1 MRKMFGQTTTLEQ
14 MVSKVQRLCFTN
26 QEVVTMS
33 NKITQST
40 PLWKQGKYP
49 GMEFCA
55 SWSRLE
61 KEDPDKFKLLPAVVA
76 TEAQDFEYSYKV
88 YANKYGL
95 SIGRRKMDTSM
106 LKVVAILSIKQRS
119 LVLGHLCQKT
129 IP

>member
-1 MRKMFGQTTTLEQ
+1 MFGHTTTLEQ

-26 QEVVTMS
+26 QEGVTMS
-33 NKITQST
+33 NQIIQST
-40 PLWKQGKYP
+40 PFWKQGKYP

-61 KEDPDKFKLLPAVVA
+61 KEDPETFKVLPAVVA

-88 YANKYGL
+88 FATKYGL
-95 SIGRRKMDTSM
+95 SIVRGKMDTSM
-106 LKVVAILSIKQRS
+106 LKAVAIISLKQRS

>member
-1 MRKMFGQTTTLEQ
+1 
-14 MVSKVQRLCFTN
+14 
-26 QEVVTMS
+26 MS
-33 NKITQST
+33 NQITQST

-61 KEDPDKFKLLPAVVA
+61 KEDPDKFKVLPAVVA
-76 TEAQDFEYSYKV
+76 TEAQDFEYSYEV
-88 YANKYGL
+88 YATKYGL

>member
-1 MRKMFGQTTTLEQ
+1 MFGQTTTLEQ
-14 MVSKVQRLCFTN
+14 MVSKVQRLYFTN
-26 QEVVTMS
+26 QEGVTMS
-33 NKITQST
+33 NMSNQITQST

>member
-1 MRKMFGQTTTLEQ
+1 MFGHTTTLEQ

-26 QEVVTMS
+26 QEGVTMS
-33 NKITQST
+33 NQIIHST
-40 PLWKQGKYP
+40 PFWKQGKYP

-61 KEDPDKFKLLPAVVA
+61 KEDPETFKVLPAVVA

-88 YANKYGL
+88 FATKYGL
-95 SIGRRKMDTSM
+95 SIVRGKMDTSM
-106 LKVVAILSIKQRS
+106 FKAVAIISLKQRS

>member
-1 MRKMFGQTTTLEQ
+1 MFGQTTTLEQ

-26 QEVVTMS
+26 QEGVTMS
-33 NKITQST
+33 NQITQST

-49 GMEFCA
+49 GMKFCA

-61 KEDPDKFKLLPAVVA
+61 KEDPETFKVLPAVVA

-88 YANKYGL
+88 YATKYGL
-95 SIGRRKMDTSM
+95 SIVRRKMDTSM
-106 LKVVAILSIKQRS
+106 LKAVAIISLKQRS